1 MQGKSL
7 SLICGALSWLRD
19 FEQKRLQAEARLL
32 APGSGPTCDGK
43 NSLLSSSSCQASS
56 GTPRPAGEPDW
67 ITEFVQKKEERD
79 LVERLKVR
87 FEGAEMDLI
96 RETSAIDYFQL
107 ITRLRGAIFFVLGPL
122 SPSVNWCGYHLSLS
136 L

>member
-1 MQGKSL
+1 MLRTAASSYYMGKAVRLGSFAPGPCLRSFFFLQGKSL

-87 FEGAEMDLI
+87 FEGAEKG
-96 RETSAIDYFQL
+96 T
-107 ITRLRGAIFFVLGPL
+107 
-122 SPSVNWCGYHLSLS
+122 
-136 L
+136 